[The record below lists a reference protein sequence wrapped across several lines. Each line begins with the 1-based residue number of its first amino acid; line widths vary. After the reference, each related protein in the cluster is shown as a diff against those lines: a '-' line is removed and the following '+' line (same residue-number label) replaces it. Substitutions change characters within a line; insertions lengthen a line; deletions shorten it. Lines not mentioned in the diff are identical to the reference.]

1 MYVCL
6 CFKTYLPPNFSVREA
21 VFPDKLYRKERE
33 RERGSPLLIHTS
45 LSAFIN
51 AVPAFCGRQRREGKR
66 VYIGTWRIFVS
77 LGAKWPGHS
86 LKENGIKKLP
96 SVSSEDWIFLDCVC
110 VCVAPS
116 LMHLSEKEF
125 KMQVSWEPCLFLGTP
140 LDIGTTVTTCCHLSA
155 SAYGSRLGH
164 HGEV

>member
-1 MYVCL
+1 MFVCVL
-6 CFKTYLPPNFSVREA
+6 KLTFLPISVLE
-21 VFPDKLYRKERE
+21 KLFFLISFTGRKESGKE
-33 RERGSPLLIHTS
+33 VLPYSSTPPFLLS
-45 LSAFIN
+45 WN